1 MRTRLS
7 GDAPKTKKCTK
18 IQDAPEDATGS
29 SRATGVGF
37 RGVHEP
43 QPKHGG
49 TCTRGAGAVQS
60 STSGAST
67 EPRSPGSRMYSPVL
81 LDETVISLFW
91 TIGACRRFSFSNF
104 RNDETP
110 EIVDKVAALTIRLYG
125 LKIGTLGRRLQTQ
138 ILQLASEVA
147 HPGRSRLLPLSEFLT
162 SFLFGLRF

>member
-1 MRTRLS
+1 MRTSLL
-7 GDAPKTKKCTK
+7 GDAPETKKCTK
-18 IQDAPEDATGS
+18 FQDAPEDATCS
-29 SRATGVGF
+29 SKATGVGF

-43 QPKHGG
+43 QPKRGG

-67 EPRSPGSRMYSPVL
+67 EPRSPLSRMYSPVL

-91 TIGACRRFSFSNF
+91 AICACRRFSFSNF

-110 EIVDKVAALTIRLYG
+110 QIVDKVAALKFRLYG
-125 LKIGTLGRRLQTQ
+125 LEIGTLGRRLQTR

-147 HPGRSRLLPLSEFLT
+147 HPGLSRLLPLSEFLST
-162 SFLFGLRF
+162 FLFGLRF